1 MTQRTPKITETTI
14 RNLSSQ
20 QSFDKGQ
27 NYFRRGAVREPVRQ
41 GDELRGY
48 CEGSGY
54 QPYRVTITLDKT
66 GIKATHCTCPY
77 DWGGICKHRVA
88 LLLTWVRQPDRFQTI
103 APTDELLA
111 GKSQEE
117 LIALIK
123 EMLKREPDLARLL
136 ELPVQP
142 DRNMPVDLDAFR
154 RQIQYALNQSD
165 GYDYYD
171 YGHAS
176 TMATELAAVVDTANR
191 FRDGDDYINAGDI
204 YALVLKEVVPIYQEL
219 YDENGDVAIEMQRC
233 AEGLESCFDE
243 GTPNADT
250 RRTWLSA
257 LLEATIMDVH
267 MGGIDMAAPADDVI
281 IANATDE
288 EWDWIEA
295 RVRRVMGGM
304 NDRYSS
310 WGHEAMINFLARRME
325 AVGREDG
332 VDDLV
337 LNEGSPQQRA
347 FLLAQRG
354 RFDEA
359 VTIAR
364 QHFVEMPGL
373 VQQFADALVAAG
385 ANEAAEAYMVS
396 QLDTRSR
403 STCLKWL
410 ANHAKKTGNLAAA
423 VDWWRQNIED
433 APSFE
438 TYQSLRELANQLGQ
452 WHQTRLELLA
462 ALEAKEAWAVLL
474 EIALDED
481 EVKWA
486 LDLLPYV
493 RGWHSHDYALRVAR
507 AAEKEY
513 PQAALE
519 IYNRRVEQF
528 IDDRN
533 RGSYHE
539 AAKLLVRVRAIYKA
553 QGQLEAWQAHITDLR
568 KDYKQLRALQDELK
582 KAGL

>member
-1 MTQRTPKITETTI
+1 
-14 RNLSSQ
+14 
-20 QSFDKGQ
+20 
-27 NYFRRGAVREPVRQ
+27 
-41 GDELRGY
+41 
-48 CEGSGY
+48 
-54 QPYRVTITLDKT
+54 
-66 GIKATHCTCPY
+66 
-77 DWGGICKHRVA
+77 
-88 LLLTWVRQPDRFQTI
+88 
-103 APTDELLA
+103 LA

-204 YALVLKEVVPIYQEL
+204 YALVLKEVVPIYQDL

-364 QHFVEMPGL
+364 QHFVELPGL